1 MKKDEKKQKKE
12 FKWKEIKWMEKL
24 RQAPKTKK
32 AEKPDA
38 AGNKGE
44 QKTSGSKPKRLNKLH
59 KPHKKTAGNTDKK
72 AAGRPKKTAS
82 AITGRLAAAG
92 KRIVRMAKN
101 IPLPVFRND
110 DEDGPLLDG
119 SVKILPQFC
128 IQTKLIG
135 CFIIPVIMII
145 LLGVVSYT
153 RSSQALNESYE
164 SAISQT
170 MNMAKEYFSFVF
182 SNIESDM
189 NVYLLDTQLS
199 AYYSGEYS
207 TNEAQQK
214 TASELKKK
222 YEAAVEKLNHQR
234 NGSLAYYKSYKEM
247 SDALR
252 EYEQSQEIINQASDN
267 EHDAYTALNTSVSNK
282 VAANHFIGNI
292 YIFKENQNII
302 SSQPRLRATA
312 VTTEDYTKI
321 DANTTGL
328 YSTFLETNLGK
339 NVTSDTTNYHWSG
352 TVPELDNILSVS
364 SSDYL
369 LRVAH
374 DLSSTS
380 DAVIIVDIRK
390 DAIMNILRDLNL
402 GEGSYVGLI
411 TGNQEEFTIEGRS
424 LVTDTEE
431 GADADNAA
439 DAVTEPVYTSQ
450 EFYQDALNSEQEN
463 GSRYVRYDGK
473 SYLFTYQKLGTT
485 GIMLCSLVPS
495 SLIVASA
502 NSIRIITI
510 ILVLVSCFIAIVVGT
525 LIAKGFSHSINA
537 SIHELEKVSHGDL
550 TVEFRT
556 RRRDEFALL
565 YGSCNDMLANIRGLI
580 MEVESV
586 YDALTVSLNQVDSSS
601 STFSQTTK
609 DIQTSIHEVETGVGE
624 QTESATACLTEM
636 DSLFGKINNVNE
648 NANEIGTIAASTQDA
663 IASGITTMD
672 NLNEK
677 TKSTTEIT
685 ENIILTINQLSAHS
699 RDIGL
704 ILSSINDIAQETN
717 LLSLNASI
725 EAARAGSAG
734 KGFSVVAN
742 QIRKLA
748 DQCLTSASEIS
759 DIVNEITVATK
770 KAVKTA
776 ESAEEI
782 VEEQVEAV
790 ADTAQSFQNLKL
802 RIEKLSKNLESIQS
816 SSKDMEA
823 SGSSTLKSMENISA
837 ILEETLASVTSVAT
851 GTDKQSE
858 ALTSLNDASTQLV
871 ARADRLGDA
880 ISKFK
885 TKKNGKK
892 KTKMQKA

>member
-1 MKKDEKKQKKE
+1 MRRTMKKDEKKPKKE
-12 FKWKEIKWMEKL
+12 FKWMEKL
-24 RQAPKTKK
+24 RQKPGKKATKKSDASHDPKPTAPKNSRTSALKRKLKK
-32 AEKPDA
+32 SPAQRVKP
-38 AGNKGE
+38 
-44 QKTSGSKPKRLNKLH
+44 
-59 KPHKKTAGNTDKK
+59 
-72 AAGRPKKTAS
+72 
-82 AITGRLAAAG
+82 AAAIPGKLSGTG
-92 KRIVRMAKN
+92 KRVIRMVKTIPTLIPRKEAK
-101 IPLPVFRND
+101 
-110 DEDGPLLDG
+110 EEPLLDG

-153 RSSQALNESYE
+153 RSSHALNESYE
-164 SAISQT
+164 SAVSQT

-199 AYYSGEYS
+199 DYYSGEYS
-207 TNEAQQK
+207 TNETQLE
-214 TASELKKK
+214 TANELKKK
-222 YEAAVEKLNHQR
+222 YESAQADVER
-234 NGSLAYYKSYKEM
+234 RREGSLGYYKAYKEM
-247 SDALR
+247 SDTLR
-252 EYEQSQEIINQASDN
+252 EYEQAKQIIDEAGDN
-267 EHDAYTALNTSVSNK
+267 ERDAYAALNTSVSNK
-282 VAANHFIGNI
+282 VAANQFIGNI

-321 DANTTGL
+321 DASTTGL
-328 YSTFLETNLGK
+328 YSTFLETELGK
-339 NVTSDTTNYHWSG
+339 NVTGNTTSYHWSG
-352 TVPELDNILSVS
+352 NVPKLDEILSVS

-369 LRVAH
+369 LRVGH

-380 DAVIIVDIRK
+380 DAVIIVDVRK

-411 TGNQEEFTIEGRS
+411 TGNKEEFTIEGRT
-424 LVTDTEE
+424 LVTDTED
-431 GADADNAA
+431 GTDSDNAS
-439 DAVTEPVYTSQ
+439 DVVSGPVYTEQ
-450 EFYQDALNSEQEN
+450 EFYQNALNSEQES
-463 GSRYVRYDGK
+463 GSSYVRYDGK
-473 SYLFTYQKLGTT
+473 SYLFTYQKIGTT

-495 SLIVASA
+495 LLIVASA
-502 NSIRIITI
+502 NSIRILTI
-510 ILVLVSCFIAIVVGT
+510 ILVLVSCLIAIIVGT
-525 LIAKGFSHSINA
+525 LISKGFSRSINVT
-537 SIHELEKVSHGDL
+537 IQELEKVSHGDL

-556 RRRDEFALL
+556 NRRDEFALL
-565 YGSCNDMLANIRGLI
+565 YGSCNDMLANIRSLI

-586 YDALTVSLNQVDSSS
+586 YEALTVSLNQVDSSS
-601 STFSQTTK
+601 TTFSQTTK
-609 DIQTSIHEVETGVGE
+609 DIQNSIHEVETGVGE

-648 NANEIGTIAASTQDA
+648 NANEIGSIAASTQDA

-748 DQCLTSASEIS
+748 DQCLTSAGEIS

-790 ADTAQSFQNLKL
+790 ADTAQSFQDLKL
-802 RIEKLSKNLESIQS
+802 RIEKLSENLESIQS
-816 SSKDMEA
+816 SSKDMEI
-823 SGSSTLKSMENISA
+823 SGSSTLKAMENISA

-858 ALTSLNDASTQLV
+858 ALTSLNDASSQLV
-871 ARADRLGDA
+871 MRADRLGDA

-885 TKKNGKK
+885 TKPSKK
-892 KTKMQKA
+892 EAKKA

>member
-1 MKKDEKKQKKE
+1 MCAEMRRTMKKDEKKPKKE
-12 FKWKEIKWMEKL
+12 FKWLEKL
-24 RQAPKTKK
+24 RQKPRTKNKKESDAAQEPTPAAPKKSRTPAFKGKLKK
-32 AEKPDA
+32 IR
-38 AGNKGE
+38 
-44 QKTSGSKPKRLNKLH
+44 PKRI
-59 KPHKKTAGNTDKK
+59 KPAVI
-72 AAGRPKKTAS
+72 S
-82 AITGRLAAAG
+82 GRLSSTG
-92 KRIVRMAKN
+92 KRVTKMAKTISTF
-101 IPLPVFRND
+101 IPRR
-110 DEDGPLLDG
+110 EEKEEPLLDG
-119 SVKILPQFC
+119 NVKILPQFC

-145 LLGVVSYT
+145 LLGIVSFT
-153 RSSQALNESYE
+153 RSSHALNESYE
-164 SAISQT
+164 SAITQT

-189 NVYLLDTQLS
+189 NVYLLDTQLGD
-199 AYYSGEYS
+199 YYSGEFS
-207 TNEAQQK
+207 TNETQLE
-214 TASELKKK
+214 TANTLKKK
-222 YEAAVEKLNHQR
+222 YEKAQADVDRQR
-234 NGSLAYYKSYKEM
+234 EGSLGFYKAYKEM
-247 SDALR
+247 SDAYR
-252 EYEQSQEIINQASDN
+252 EYEQAKQIIDEAGDN
-267 EHDAYTALNTSVSNK
+267 EQDAYATLNTSVSNK
-282 VAANHFIGNI
+282 VAANQFIGNI
-292 YIFKENQNII
+292 FIFKENQNII

-321 DANTTGL
+321 DAGTTGL
-328 YSTFLETNLGK
+328 YSTFLETELGK
-339 NVTSDTTNYHWSG
+339 KVTGNTTSYHWSG

-411 TGNQEEFTIEGRS
+411 TGNGEEFTIEGRT
-424 LVTDTEE
+424 LVTDTED
-431 GADADNAA
+431 GTDSDNAS
-439 DAVTEPVYTSQ
+439 DAVSEPVYTSQ
-450 EFYQDALNSEQEN
+450 EFYQDALNSEQES
-463 GSRYVRYDGK
+463 GSSYVRYDGS

-502 NSIRIITI
+502 NSIRVITI
-510 ILVLVSCFIAIVVGT
+510 ILVLVSCLIAIIVGT
-525 LIAKGFSHSINA
+525 LISKGFSKSINA
-537 SIHELEKVSHGDL
+537 TIYELDKVSHGDL

-556 RRRDEFALL
+556 KRRDEFALL

-586 YDALTVSLNQVDSSS
+586 YEALTVSLSQVDSSS
-601 STFSQTTK
+601 TTFSQTTK
-609 DIQTSIHEVETGVGE
+609 DIQTSIHEVETGVGD

-648 NANEIGTIAASTQDA
+648 NANEIGSIAASTQDA

-699 RDIGL
+699 RNIGL

-748 DQCLTSASEIS
+748 DQCLTSAGEIS

-790 ADTAQSFQNLKL
+790 ADTAQSFQELKL
-802 RIEKLSKNLESIQS
+802 RIEKLSENLESIQS
-816 SSKDMEA
+816 SSKDMEV
-823 SGSSTLKSMENISA
+823 SGSSTLKAMENISA

-858 ALTSLNDASTQLV
+858 ALTSLNDASSQLV
-871 ARADRLGDA
+871 ERADHLGSA

-885 TKKNGKK
+885 TKPKK
-892 KTKMQKA
+892 AKASNA

>member
-1 MKKDEKKQKKE
+1 MKKDEKKPKKE
-12 FKWKEIKWMEKL
+12 FKWLEKL
-24 RQAPKTKK
+24 RQKPRTKNKKESDAAQEPTPAAPKKSRTPAFKGKLKK
-32 AEKPDA
+32 IR
-38 AGNKGE
+38 
-44 QKTSGSKPKRLNKLH
+44 PKRI
-59 KPHKKTAGNTDKK
+59 KPAVI
-72 AAGRPKKTAS
+72 S
-82 AITGRLAAAG
+82 GRLSSTG
-92 KRIVRMAKN
+92 KRVTKMAKTISTF
-101 IPLPVFRND
+101 IPRR
-110 DEDGPLLDG
+110 EEKEEPLLDG
-119 SVKILPQFC
+119 NVKILPQFC

-145 LLGVVSYT
+145 LLGIVSFT
-153 RSSQALNESYE
+153 RSSHALNESYE
-164 SAISQT
+164 SAITQT

-189 NVYLLDTQLS
+189 NVYLLDTQLGD
-199 AYYSGEYS
+199 YYSGEFS
-207 TNEAQQK
+207 TNETQLE
-214 TASELKKK
+214 TANTLKKK
-222 YEAAVEKLNHQR
+222 YEKAQADVDRQR
-234 NGSLAYYKSYKEM
+234 EGSLGYYKAYKEM
-247 SDALR
+247 SDAYR
-252 EYEQSQEIINQASDN
+252 EYEQAKQIIDEAGDN
-267 EHDAYTALNTSVSNK
+267 EQDAYATLNTSVSNK
-282 VAANHFIGNI
+282 VAANQFIGNI
-292 YIFKENQNII
+292 FIFKENQNII

-312 VTTEDYTKI
+312 VTTEDYKKI
-321 DANTTGL
+321 DAGTTGL
-328 YSTFLETNLGK
+328 YSTFLETELGK
-339 NVTSDTTNYHWSG
+339 KVTGNTTSYHWSG

-411 TGNQEEFTIEGRS
+411 TGNGEEFTIEGRT
-424 LVTDTEE
+424 LVTDTED
-431 GADADNAA
+431 GTDSDNAS
-439 DAVTEPVYTSQ
+439 DAVSEPVYTSQ
-450 EFYQDALNSEQEN
+450 EFYQDALNSEQES
-463 GSRYVRYDGK
+463 GSSYVRYDGS

-502 NSIRIITI
+502 NSIRVITI
-510 ILVLVSCFIAIVVGT
+510 ILVLVSCLIAIIVGT
-525 LIAKGFSHSINA
+525 LISKGFSKSINA
-537 SIHELEKVSHGDL
+537 TIYELDKVSHGDL

-556 RRRDEFALL
+556 KRRDEFALL

-586 YDALTVSLNQVDSSS
+586 YEALTVSLSQVDSSS
-601 STFSQTTK
+601 TTFSQTTK
-609 DIQTSIHEVETGVGE
+609 DIQTSIHEVETGVGD

-648 NANEIGTIAASTQDA
+648 NANEIGSIAASTQDA

-699 RDIGL
+699 RNIGL

-748 DQCLTSASEIS
+748 DQCLTSAGEIS

-790 ADTAQSFQNLKL
+790 ADTAQSFQELKL
-802 RIEKLSKNLESIQS
+802 RIEKLSENLESIQS
-816 SSKDMEA
+816 SSKDMEV
-823 SGSSTLKSMENISA
+823 SGSSTLKAMENISA

-858 ALTSLNDASTQLV
+858 ALTSLNDASSQLV
-871 ARADRLGDA
+871 ERADHLGSA

-885 TKKNGKK
+885 TKPKK
-892 KTKMQKA
+892 AKANNA